1 MVNKT
6 PQYENFY
13 HDLRSVKKK
22 KREEEHVSVADF
34 SLAISASLIRS

>member
-6 PQYENFY
+6 PLYENFTTICV
-13 HDLRSVKKK
+13 LRKK

>member
-6 PQYENFY
+6 PLYENFY
-13 HDLRSVKKK
+13 HDLCSEKK